1 MSAGVVKMVRFLLTC
16 LIDIILLPGVSIGV
30 WEETGGKE
38 LSLLIQWEID
48 RWVGDLLAD
57 GVYLFLS
64 LVFSL
69 LQVVWVEGGHLAVC
83 LPTAIPHIGP
93 HQSTALSVGI

>member
-16 LIDIILLPGVSIGV
+16 LIDIILLLGVTIGA

-48 RWVGDLLAD
+48 GWVIYWQVACTSFS
-57 GVYLFLS
+57 VFM
-64 LVFSL
+64 FSL
-69 LQVVWVEGGHLAVC
+69 LQVVWMEGGHLAVC

-93 HQSTALSVGI
+93 HQSTAPSVGV